1 MSIVVLGGGINKKG
15 NLFPDS
21 QKRVEEASRVYKE
34 NPRKVL
40 LCGKYSFF
48 YEGKDTPLKTEAEAM
63 RDYILKLGVKE
74 EDVFLEKK
82 SQDTVF
88 NAYYAKTEYFIPH
101 NESEALIVTSDFS
114 LERAEYI
121 FSKVFGENYDLHF
134 LGVPSSFPCKI
145 KGEIMEK
152 QKKLTREAV
161 ELFQEIEEGDHEA
174 VREKIISTGYYEK
187 KKEMNQRGSIFK
199 KRPFSC

>member
-21 QKRVEEASRVYKE
+21 QKRVEEASRIYKK
-34 NPRKVL
+34 NPRQVL

-48 YEGKDTPLKTEAEAM
+48 YEGKEVPVKTEAEAM
-63 RDYILKLGVKE
+63 RDYILKLGVRE
-74 EDVFLEKK
+74 EDIFLEKK

-88 NAYYAKTEYFIPH
+88 NAYYAKTEYFLPY
-101 NESEALIVTSDFS
+101 NKSEALIVTSDFS
-114 LERAEYI
+114 LERTEYI

-152 QKKLTREAV
+152 QRKLTREAV

-174 VREKIISTGYYEK
+174 VREKIISTDYYERKKEEK
-187 KKEMNQRGSIFK
+187 KKGPFMRK
-199 KRPFSC
+199 KPSSC